1 MTWMRCDSSTKNDN
15 EGSQSSGRGYSKS
28 CIVGR
33 WTKNSKKNPQKS
45 LTRCH
50 LALPGIN
57 AQARKLQKSRSRVTS
72 LFVDGS
78 GEDVDGLGFWR
89 SLSEMDLSAM
99 GKEANRARQT
109 ALREDP
115 EAEADKEVLRLG
127 MEKEETESSDDNTTQ
142 YSIHPPFDFPYFLL
156 LQGYSHRQVREGGG
170 STLPDYSLSNV
181 ITSLKWCRA
190 KQLISPRSTPDIQC
204 TLHVHQLHGYPFK
217 LHQYILIWLEKS
229 KDFINM
235 K

>member
-1 MTWMRCDSSTKNDN
+1 MREEVWLIYNQAK
-15 EGSQSSGRGYSKS
+15 RRPY
-28 CIVGR
+28 
-33 WTKNSKKNPQKS
+33 P
-45 LTRCH
+45 LFH
-50 LALPGIN
+50 PGIN

-78 GEDVDGLGFWR
+78 GEDVDGLGIWR

-99 GKEANRARQT
+99 GKEANRARQS

-156 LQGYSHRQVREGGG
+156 LQGYSHRQVRLAV
-170 STLPDYSLSNV
+170 SCAV
-181 ITSLKWCRA
+181 
-190 KQLISPRSTPDIQC
+190 TPD
-204 TLHVHQLHGYPFK
+204 
-217 LHQYILIWLEKS
+217 
-229 KDFINM
+229 
-235 K
+235 